1 MIIAVLAIICLTGIT
16 LVLAHENRRLTNLLL
31 SKNPA
36 AVVAAAEKTK
46 KTSRKQESLPATR
59 AAWTNPVEAVGP

>member
-1 MIIAVLAIICLTGIT
+1 MIAVIAIVCLTG
-16 LVLAHENRRLTNLLL
+16 LAVFLAHENRRLTNLLL

-36 AVVAAAEKTK
+36 AVVAAEKSK
-46 KTSRKQESLPATR
+46 KVSRKQETPPATR